1 VKSGAK
7 SQISVAGGT
16 EPRWRANGRELFYLD
31 LDNRVMAAEVNN
43 VSADGQR
50 FLVDN
55 VVEQPG
61 SESIIEGTM
70 TAHIDRRRFLMSLP
84 ALLAAPTMMAQS
96 AGSQI
101 RVRGINHVSLTV
113 SDLKR
118 SVDFY
123 QSLFG
128 LRLRPQ
134 GAAAAQLV
142 IGSGPEHLGLS
153 VGGAGVAPR
162 IDHYCLGVE
171 DFNVDRIL
179 QVLSAHGVSRS
190 EDVGPMK
197 VHVTVNGSGTASI
210 RVGDPDGIDIQL
222 QDASY
227 CSGSGALGNVC
238 SAAVPSPKPGLMMVQ
253 GYSHCTISVTDAQRA
268 NAFHR
273 QVFGFAIR
281 SYQGPSAPTLA
292 VGPGVEFLML
302 TAGAATQ
309 AAAVAAPPRPGIN
322 HFCLTVPNF
331 DADRILKGLES
342 YGIKPRETQTSPVA
356 PMRHYVNMRMEN
368 RGGSKAGTPELY
380 FTDPDGILVQLQDI
394 SYCGGSGVLGN
405 VCPAP

>member
-1 VKSGAK
+1 M
-7 SQISVAGGT
+7 
-16 EPRWRANGRELFYLD
+16 P
-31 LDNRVMAAEVNN
+31 
-43 VSADGQR
+43 
-50 FLVDN
+50 
-55 VVEQPG
+55 PP
-61 SESIIEGTM
+61 
-70 TAHIDRRRFLMSLP
+70 IDRRRFLTSLP
-84 ALLAAPTMMAQS
+84 ALLVAPRMMAQS
-96 AGSQI
+96 VGSQI
-101 RVRGINHVSLTV
+101 RVRGINHVGLTV

-123 QSLFG
+123 QGLFG
-128 LRLRPQ
+128 MRLRPQ
-134 GAAAAQLV
+134 GPAAAQLV

-153 VGGAGVAPR
+153 VGGAGVAPV

-179 QVLSAHGVSRS
+179 QVLSAHGVTRS
-190 EDVGPMK
+190 EAAGPMK
-197 VHVTVNGSGTASI
+197 VRVTVNGSGTSSI

-227 CSGSGALGNVC
+227 CSGSGAFGNVC
-238 SAAVPSPKPGLMMVQ
+238 SADVPSPRKGLMTVK
-253 GYSHCTISVTDAQRA
+253 GYSHCTVFVTDAQRS

-273 QVFGFAIR
+273 QVFAFGIR
-281 SYQGPSAPTLA
+281 SYQGPNAPTLA
-292 VGPGVEFLML
+292 VGSAVEFLMFA
-302 TAGAATQ
+302 AGATTPAGADT
-309 AAAVAAPPRPGIN
+309 APRRPGIN

-331 DADRILKGLES
+331 DADRILKTLES
-342 YGIKPRETQTSPVA
+342 YGIKPREPQTSPVA
-356 PMRHYVNMRMEN
+356 PMRHYVNVRMEN